1 MPRLVLEHG
10 SIDILDY
17 WTQVSLDAIWKEM
30 VQECIDINSTGRT
43 VIIKSKT
50 GKNK

>member
-1 MPRLVLEHG
+1 MRLDLEHG
-10 SIDILDY
+10 SIAILDY

-30 VQECIDINSTGRT
+30 VQQCIEINSTGQT
-43 VIIKSKT
+43 VNINSKT